1 MTTEHPAVIF
11 SVNLALVAACY
22 AFYIAQGDS
31 NDGAGAEV
39 CACVLVCVCAHDRD
53 CVPVYGAFWYLTA
66 PYPQPRMQVE
76 IKGLLKYLDYG
87 SGKERG
93 ARK

>member
-39 CACVLVCVCAHDRD
+39 CVCVCVCM
-53 CVPVYGAFWYLTA
+53 CVRA
-66 PYPQPRMQVE
+66 
-76 IKGLLKYLDYG
+76 
-87 SGKERG
+87 
-93 ARK
+93 

>member
-1 MTTEHPAVIF
+1 V
-11 SVNLALVAACY
+11 VACY
-22 AFYIAQGDS
+22 ALYIAQGDK
-31 NDGAGAEV
+31 DTGAGKE
-39 CACVLVCVCAHDRD
+39 
-53 CVPVYGAFWYLTA
+53 
-66 PYPQPRMQVE
+66 VE

>member
-1 MTTEHPAVIF
+1 MTTKRPAVIF

-39 CACVLVCVCAHDRD
+39 CACVFVCVCAHDRV

-66 PYPQPRMQVE
+66 PYPQSLMQVE

>member
-39 CACVLVCVCAHDRD
+39 CVCVCV
-53 CVPVYGAFWYLTA
+53 CVCECVRATGIACLC
-66 PYPQPRMQVE
+66 VVHS
-76 IKGLLKYLDYG
+76 GL
-87 SGKERG
+87 
-93 ARK
+93 

>member
-1 MTTEHPAVIF
+1 M
-11 SVNLALVAACY
+11 
-22 AFYIAQGDS
+22 
-31 NDGAGAEV
+31 
-39 CACVLVCVCAHDRD
+39 CVFVCVCAHDRD
-53 CVPVYGAFWYLTA
+53 CVPVYGAFWYMTA
-66 PYPQPRMQVE
+66 PYPQSRMQVE

>member
-39 CACVLVCVCAHDRD
+39 SVCVCVCM
-53 CVPVYGAFWYLTA
+53 CVRARQGLRARVWCILVYDGALPTIMHA
-66 PYPQPRMQVE
+66 
-76 IKGLLKYLDYG
+76 G
-87 SGKERG
+87 
-93 ARK
+93 